1 MPETDNDPSAST
13 ASFRAFAQRS
23 DEDVAPGRVRSASS
37 NRTIIMVA
45 AVVCVLIVIG
55 VLVATL

>member
-1 MPETDNDPSAST
+1 MPQTDNDPSAST

-23 DEDVAPGRVRSASS
+23 DEDVARGRGASS
-37 NRTIIMVA
+37 NRTVIMVA
-45 AVVCVLIVIG
+45 AVVCALIVIG

>member
-1 MPETDNDPSAST
+1 MPQTDNDPSAST

-23 DEDVAPGRVRSASS
+23 NEDVARGRGASS

-45 AVVCVLIVIG
+45 AVVCALIVIG

>member
-23 DEDVAPGRVRSASS
+23 DEDIAARRRASS
-37 NRTIIMVA
+37 NRTIMMVA
-45 AVVCVLIVIG
+45 AIVGALIVIG

>member
-23 DEDVAPGRVRSASS
+23 DEDVTRGHGASS
-37 NRTIIMVA
+37 NRTIIMA
-45 AVVCVLIVIG
+45 AIAVCVLIVIG
-55 VLVATL
+55 VLVAIL

>member
-13 ASFRAFAQRS
+13 ASFRAFAHRS
-23 DEDVAPGRVRSASS
+23 DDDFAPGRHASS

-45 AVVCVLIVIG
+45 AVVCALIVIG
-55 VLVATL
+55 VLIATL